1 MKKEDQF
8 HLMLILNSLIKIMIS
23 KNIFIKTFGCQMNEY
38 DSNRIYDSVSKL
50 GFNKTKDQSNAE
62 CYILNTCHIRDKA
75 KEKVYHEIGRIKKLY
90 RGKKKPIMV
99 VAGCVAQAENEEM
112 LKREP
117 YIDIV
122 IGPQS
127 YHKINSL
134 LEKYVKEKKEEET
147 EFDTVSKFNYFD
159 DIKNKDS
166 KISAYLTI
174 QEGCDKFCHFC
185 VVPYTRGPEYS
196 RPFNQIIKE
205 AEQLI
210 KNGVKEITLLGQNV
224 NAYSYKE
231 NSKEYRISDLIN
243 YLNQYNELSRIRYTT
258 SHPKDMTD
266 DLIDCYSSSK
276 KLMPF
281 VHLPIQSGSDKILKL
296 MNRKHTVE
304 DYLLIYKKLQKINP
318 EIKFSSDFIIG
329 YPGETEKE
337 FNETL
342 NLLEKINFINSFSF
356 IFSPRPGTKAA
367 NLKTI
372 NNDLTKERLIIIQ
385 KKLFNN
391 QIEINKSMEK
401 SSIEV
406 LVENKLE
413 NQNKYFGRNKFLSSV
428 IFDADKN
435 YIGKLIKV
443 NIEKS
448 NQNSLFGKVEKNMK
462 AA

>member
-1 MKKEDQF
+1 
-8 HLMLILNSLIKIMIS
+8 MI
-23 KNIFIKTFGCQMNEY
+23 
-38 DSNRIYDSVSKL
+38 
-50 GFNKTKDQSNAE
+50 
-62 CYILNTCHIRDKA
+62 
-75 KEKVYHEIGRIKKLY
+75 
-90 RGKKKPIMV
+90 
-99 VAGCVAQAENEEM
+99 VAGCVAQAENQEM
-112 LKREP
+112 LNREP

-127 YHKINSL
+127 YHKINNL
-134 LEKYVKEKKEEET
+134 LEKYTRDKKEEET

-159 DIKNKDS
+159 DIKNKDN
-166 KISAYLTI
+166 KVSAYLTI

-196 RPFNQIIKE
+196 RPFNQIINE

-210 KNGVKEITLLGQNV
+210 KNGAKEIILLGQNV

-231 NSKEYRISDLIN
+231 NSKEFRISDLIN
-243 YLNQYNELSRIRYTT
+243 HLNQYNELDRIRYTT

-266 DLIDCYSSSK
+266 DLIECYSSSK

-304 DYLLIYKKLQKINP
+304 DYLRVYTKLKKINP
-318 EIKFSSDFIIG
+318 EIEFSSDFIIG

-342 NLLEKINFINSFSF
+342 NLLEKIKFINSFSF

-367 NLKTI
+367 TLEMIHKDI
-372 NNDLTKERLIIIQ
+372 TKERLIIIQ

-391 QIEINKSMEK
+391 QIDMNKSMENNT
-401 SSIEV
+401 IEV

-428 IFDADKN
+428 IFDGN
-435 YIGKLIKV
+435 QNHLGKLVGV
-443 NIEKS
+443 NIKSS
-448 NQNSLFGKVEKNMK
+448 NQNTLFGKIEKNMK